1 MRSFFKLAVLWGLG
15 FGLGASS
22 VSAFAGSA
30 AALGQPMQLK
40 EAKAGTLLVRGDD
53 DLVMRAAP
61 MLGTDVE
68 ITVTG
73 LIARTV
79 VTQYFHNPT
88 DAWLEGIYVF
98 PLPENAAVDTLE
110 VRIGE
115 RVIVGEIKE
124 RAEAKKIYEQA
135 KAEGKKAALLEQERP
150 NIFTTSVAGIHPQGT
165 VGVRIEYQRELDYR
179 DGVFSLRFPMVVAP
193 RYIPGD
199 PIASAISRRVADT
212 DQVPDGSR
220 ISPPVADPAARVI
233 NPVSLRVRLNAG
245 VAVRA
250 KSTSHV
256 IEVSEKS
263 EGVLEITPAQDA
275 VPADRDFVLSW
286 RPALGEAPKAALFTE
301 VFKGEEYAL
310 LMVMPPDAAASSAP
324 ALNREVIFV
333 LDTSGSMSGT
343 SFHEARSALRM
354 ALRRLSPADTFNVI
368 AFSSS
373 ARQLF
378 RRALPATPENIAKA
392 ISNVEGL
399 EAKGGT
405 EMLSAL
411 TLALH
416 SSPSSERVR
425 QVVFITDGA
434 VGNESALFDYISRRI
449 GKSRLF
455 TIGIGSVP
463 NAYFMKRAA
472 RAGRGTFTY
481 IGTPEDVHEKMSG
494 LFAYLESPML
504 TDIRLHWPGRV
515 DETYPAPIPDLYA
528 GEPLVVVLRAKDLG
542 GQVSIT
548 GLRSGEPWQQS
559 VSLENGIARAGV
571 ARLYA
576 RRKIES
582 FRLNLSRLQ
591 EDLGYEEGRKQFR
604 EQIIETGLRYHLVT
618 RYTSLVA
625 VEKES
630 SRPHDAPLEAW
641 PVPTHLPAGW
651 QLEKIWLE
659 KPAMESEAATAG
671 FITVEKTSIQLENKR
686 VANGKRLAERRG
698 KLEER
703 KPNALQRQIASAQPL
718 VAAHLP
724 RTATPALLFVL
735 TGLLLLITA
744 VFLRR
749 RVRTQ
754 W

>member
-1 MRSFFKLAVLWGLG
+1 MRLGFRLLVLWGVGVLVSI
-15 FGLGASS
+15 FSAGAY
-22 VSAFAGSA
+22 AASA

-40 EAKAGTLLVRGDD
+40 EAKTGTLLVRGDD
-53 DLVMRAAP
+53 DLVLRAAP

-68 ITVTG
+68 INVTG

-199 PIASAISRRVADT
+199 PIASAISRRVAGT

-220 ISPPVADPAARVI
+220 ISPPVAHPAARVI
-233 NPVSLRVRLNAG
+233 NPVSLRVHLNAG

-250 KSTSHV
+250 KSPSHV

-263 EGVLEITPAQDA
+263 DGVLEITPAQGA

-286 RPALGEAPKAALFTE
+286 RPALGEAPQAALFTE

-310 LMVMPPDAAASSAP
+310 LMVIPPDAAAASAP

-416 SSPSSERVR
+416 SSSSGERVR

-542 GQVSIT
+542 GRVSIT

-559 VSLENGIARAGV
+559 VSLENGTARAGV

-604 EQIIETGLRYHLVT
+604 DKIIETGLRYHLVT

-630 SRPHDAPLEAW
+630 SRPHDAPLKAW

-671 FITVEKTSIQLENKR
+671 FISAEKTSIQLENKR